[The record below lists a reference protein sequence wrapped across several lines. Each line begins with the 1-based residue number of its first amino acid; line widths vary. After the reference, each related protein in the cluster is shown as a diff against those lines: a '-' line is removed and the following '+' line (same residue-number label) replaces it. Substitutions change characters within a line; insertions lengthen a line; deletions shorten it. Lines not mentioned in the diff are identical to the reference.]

1 MRCIVLPPDR
11 YFTTRLG
18 VGVKE
23 FMSTYL
29 GHTMP
34 LVQEPPRA
42 RRRSPRRDE
51 ETEAAI
57 LPAPFEDIAVDAEE
71 LEPLEASLERLDAGQ
86 DDEED

>member
-29 GHTMP
+29 CYDQHH
-34 LVQEPPRA
+34 V
-42 RRRSPRRDE
+42 
-51 ETEAAI
+51 
-57 LPAPFEDIAVDAEE
+57 
-71 LEPLEASLERLDAGQ
+71 
-86 DDEED
+86 